1 MLLDIVD
8 LQENR
13 FGVQGKLPDRYTQ
26 GQMSN
31 PSIAKDPVE
40 AKKSKVK
47 VYPSIMD
54 ALRHGTYGQIFSTVG
69 SKRLYVI
76 TKQKWGTS
84 SEQRVGDK
92 VAKGFSPGTI
102 PSNFSTVKQYAI
114 RTMAKYGKSNAS
126 EVTNVRERDTGD

>member
-1 MLLDIVD
+1 MLLDIID

-13 FGVQGKLPDRYTQ
+13 FGVQGHPQDKFSA
-26 GQMSN
+26 GQVSN
-31 PSIAKDPVE
+31 PSITKDPVE

-102 PSNFSTVKQYAI
+102 PSNFGTVKQYAL
-114 RTMAKYGKSNAS
+114 RTMEKYGKSNAS
-126 EVTNVRERDTGD
+126 DTSKVRERDTGE

>member
-1 MLLDIVD
+1 MLLDIID

-13 FGVQGKLPDRYTQ
+13 FGVQGHPQDKFSA
-26 GQMSN
+26 GQVSN
-31 PSIAKDPVE
+31 PSITKDPVE

-54 ALRHGTYGQIFSTVG
+54 ALRHGNYGQIFSTVG

-102 PSNFSTVKQYAI
+102 PSSFGTVKQYAL
-114 RTMAKYGKSNAS
+114 RTMEKYGKSNAS
-126 EVTNVRERDTGD
+126 DTSKVRERDTGE